1 MGHHKLERFAENLTF
16 PNLFQVSYEMLKEEG
31 FPKKGKWHEH
41 FGNNNPIT
49 LELGCGKGDYTISL
63 ARIHPERNFIGVDI
77 KGARLWR
84 GAKTAVEDNM
94 QNVAFI
100 RTRIELIENFFD
112 VDEVSEIWIT
122 FPDPQP
128 KKEFKRLTCERFLNY
143 YKHFLQP
150 GSPIHLKTDSLELHE
165 YTRDEVIAPAGYR
178 TEYATANLYATPADQ
193 HPEIPCL
200 REAQMTQTFYERM
213 FLAEGKPIT
222 YLKFFIKSNYLCQ
235 DTTNGQRLKEP
246 KAQPMPSAP
255 NSGVT
260 F

>member
-112 VDEVSEIWIT
+112 ADEVSEIWIT

-128 KKEFKRLTCERFLNY
+128 KKEFNRLTCERFLNY

-222 YLKFFIKSNYLCQ
+222 YRKFLIK
-235 DTTNGQRLKEP
+235 
-246 KAQPMPSAP
+246 
-255 NSGVT
+255 
-260 F
+260 

>member
-63 ARIHPERNFIGVDI
+63 ARFHPERNFIGVDI

-84 GAKTAVEDNM
+84 GAKTAVEEKM

-222 YLKFFIKSNYLCQ
+222 YLKFFIK
-235 DTTNGQRLKEP
+235 
-246 KAQPMPSAP
+246 
-255 NSGVT
+255 
-260 F
+260 

>member
-112 VDEVSEIWIT
+112 ADEVSEIWIT

-178 TEYATANLYATPADQ
+178 TEYATSNLYATPADQ

-222 YLKFFIKSNYLCQ
+222 YLKFFVK
-235 DTTNGQRLKEP
+235 
-246 KAQPMPSAP
+246 
-255 NSGVT
+255 
-260 F
+260 

>member
-112 VDEVSEIWIT
+112 ADEVSEIWIT

-222 YLKFFIKSNYLCQ
+222 YLKFFIK
-235 DTTNGQRLKEP
+235 
-246 KAQPMPSAP
+246 
-255 NSGVT
+255 
-260 F
+260 

>member
-16 PNLFQVSYEMLKEEG
+16 PNLFQVSYEMLNEEG

-84 GAKTAVEDNM
+84 GAKTAVEEKM

-112 VDEVSEIWIT
+112 ADEVSEIWIT

-222 YLKFFIKSNYLCQ
+222 YLKFFIK
-235 DTTNGQRLKEP
+235 
-246 KAQPMPSAP
+246 
-255 NSGVT
+255 
-260 F
+260 